1 MLIREEGNQ
10 INQEEDALEEILYGL
25 LREQGI
31 WAVLFVALLCYV
43 LRKNEEQDKQE
54 AAREAAP
61 RAVKTICGGTAC
73 TARRK
78 GEEEHSEQ
86 KIRNGVAFFA
96 CPGFFSYEFANSER

>member
-54 AAREAAP
+54 AAR
-61 RAVKTICGGTAC
+61 
-73 TARRK
+73 
-78 GEEEHSEQ
+78 
-86 KIRNGVAFFA
+86 
-96 CPGFFSYEFANSER
+96 

>member
-10 INQEEDALEEILYGL
+10 INQEENALEEILYGL

-54 AAREAAP
+54 AACQELLKQFAEELHALREE
-61 RAVKTICGGTAC
+61 KEKKNTAN
-73 TARRK
+73 RK
-78 GEEEHSEQ
+78 
-86 KIRNGVAFFA
+86 
-96 CPGFFSYEFANSER
+96 

>member
-10 INQEEDALEEILYGL
+10 INQEENALEEILYGL

-54 AAREAAP
+54 AAR
-61 RAVKTICGGTAC
+61 
-73 TARRK
+73 
-78 GEEEHSEQ
+78 
-86 KIRNGVAFFA
+86 
-96 CPGFFSYEFANSER
+96 

>member
-1 MLIREEGNQ
+1 MLIGEEGNR

-54 AAREAAP
+54 AAREAACQELLKQFAAELHAL
-61 RAVKTICGGTAC
+61 REEKEKKNTAN
-73 TARRK
+73 RK
-78 GEEEHSEQ
+78 
-86 KIRNGVAFFA
+86 
-96 CPGFFSYEFANSER
+96 